1 MWLEA
6 HYHEAEKL
14 RGRPLGKINRLI
26 YATFVNVKM
35 LIKLIK

>member
-14 RGRPLGKINRLI
+14 RGRPLGKYFLFKREKNHS
-26 YATFVNVKM
+26 VKSV
-35 LIKLIK
+35 LKFL